1 MAKFIKSATTVDQIA
16 LNDKMVEYCF
26 IGRSNAGKSSL
37 INALANAKIAK
48 TSKQPGRTQ
57 LINIYDFVQ
66 YRIVDLPGYG
76 YAKVSKDK
84 KYDINNMIVDYMS
97 NRENLFCVFQI
108 CDIQNITPIDI
119 SVHTN
124 VTKKFANVYVL
135 LNKSDKVNKSYFDN
149 NKVKIAKQLNTKVEN
164 LIPVSA
170 MAKINIA
177 YMKQIMNNFAKKLK

>member
-1 MAKFIKSATTVDQIA
+1 MARFIKSATQVSQIA
-16 LNDKMVEYCF
+16 LDDKMVEFCF

-57 LINIYDFVQ
+57 LINIYDFGQ

-76 YAKVSKDK
+76 YAQVSKDR

-108 CDIQNITPIDI
+108 CDIQNITPLDI
-119 SVHTN
+119 SVHSN
-124 VTKKFANVYVL
+124 VVKKFANVYVL
-135 LNKSDKVNKSYFDN
+135 LNKADKVNKSYFDN
-149 NKVKIAKQLNTKVEN
+149 NKQKIAKLLNTTIDF

-170 MAKINIA
+170 MKKINMA
-177 YMKQIMNNFAKKLK
+177 YTKQIMNNFVKKLK